1 MEIRFLRSFNKLN
14 TEKRKFLIYSLAFNL
29 VFAIINDKPR
39 KPNVEILINNPA
51 KSFMIQNKYNKQF
64 SMSLIQCHGGI
75 KELVVVGGNAAR
87 SEGGQLVGMTK

>member
-14 TEKRKFLIYSLAFNL
+14 TEKRYFSIYSLVFNL
-29 VFAIINDKPR
+29 VFAIINEKLR
-39 KPNVEILINNPA
+39 KPNVKILINNPV
-51 KSFMIQNKYNKQF
+51 KFFMVQNKYNKQI
-64 SMSLIQCHGGI
+64 SMSLIQCYGGI